1 MSGKNDELEKVI
13 VQYSSM
19 LYKICFL
26 ILKNEQDTKDVLQE
40 TFLTFYIKKPTF
52 YNDEHRKAWLIKVSQ
67 NKCREFLR
75 FHKKHA
81 NVSWEEME
89 ETHLLTSGLR
99 NDEADLLALIWNL
112 DYKMKSVVILYYIEG
127 YSVEEIAGIL
137 KISQAAV
144 KKRMQ
149 RARQELKIG
158 YIGEV
163 TYEEKKK
170 RKTAFRD
177 CQAGRTGRGTLQKVQ
192 STQAYPGGCDP
203 ECRCISGFPGGRSR
217 CLRTFWHKMDG
228 EIKSIR

>member
-40 TFLTFYIKKPTF
+40 TFLTFYTKNPTF
-52 YNDEHRKAWLIKVSQ
+52 QSDEHRKAWLIKVSQ

-89 ETHLLTSGLR
+89 ETHLLTKGL
-99 NDEADLLALIWNL
+99 DVEEADLLAMIWDL

-149 RARQELKIG
+149 RARQELKTG

-163 TYEEKKK
+163 TYEE
-170 RKTAFRD
+170 
-177 CQAGRTGRGTLQKVQ
+177 
-192 STQAYPGGCDP
+192 
-203 ECRCISGFPGGRSR
+203 
-217 CLRTFWHKMDG
+217 
-228 EIKSIR
+228 